1 MEALTGDTPDKA
13 SAGVGA
19 DGLADGF
26 HPKVPLDFRT
36 QAWAFFGKLGQGGHW
51 PVQASTMFFCLFS
64 EECHECKTD
73 CFAAYSLQVVG
84 LVESASHPMMEDMK
98 KYRENEQYGSGNS
111 DVGGRFSKR
120 L

>member
-26 HPKVPLDFRT
+26 HPKVPLDLRS
-36 QAWAFFGKLGQGGHW
+36 QAWAFLENLGK
-51 PVQASTMFFCLFS
+51 A
-64 EECHECKTD
+64 
-73 CFAAYSLQVVG
+73 G

-98 KYRENEQYGSGNS
+98 KYRENEQYGSGSS
-111 DVGGRFSKR
+111 DVGGRFSKSF
-120 L
+120 